1 MIWILYLFMYIHN
14 SLITVL
20 WPSQLVQEF
29 IQQQHFPSIF
39 DPIASKHPSSVE
51 FPSSMDQWFHLA
63 KCTFM
68 AHEMNTKVLSTPKT
82 RVFKETSKWLKI
94 KVCLDRSGEPGAQL
108 HPNKSLMI
116 HVSVPKLSNVQDKQ
130 TQTAKSPKSMLTS
143 GVLLESVKHV
153 GDGLSRM
160 QLWEMSK
167 LNNVM

>member
-1 MIWILYLFMYIHN
+1 MPLATQTMRCYFREMGPFKITLDLYGLIPPKWVPFNDPYKLGPIFIHPC
-14 SLITVL
+14 L
-20 WPSQLVQEF
+20 
-29 IQQQHFPSIF
+29 
-39 DPIASKHPSSVE
+39 
-51 FPSSMDQWFHLA
+51 
-63 KCTFM
+63 
-68 AHEMNTKVLSTPKT
+68 TPPF
-82 RVFKETSKWLKI
+82 R
-94 KVCLDRSGEPGAQL
+94 QL